1 MVLWFYLDKLFL
13 GKEGRSTREGASS
26 LVIYVLLPGH
36 VAAAAVVALYHH
48 AGLVAGHEVPVLHV
62 VRTRVATRAPLT
74 LTPGW
79 TGVKEVE
86 VGAEARDI
94 TRAVHEVHGV
104 VTIVIIGH

>member
-48 AGLVAGHEVPVLHV
+48 AALVAGHEVPVLHV
-62 VRTRVATRAPLT
+62 VRTCVATRAPT
-74 LTPGW
+74 LTPGG
-79 TGVKEVE
+79 TRVKEVE
-86 VGAEARDI
+86 IGAKAGDI